1 MNVLD
6 DPILGGLSS
15 QPAPAAVT
23 TPLQTLTPGSEDG
36 FAKFLVKNNGVLFE
50 NDVLQIGV
58 KSEYK
63 KNLGMFSWE
72 TGPFFFPL

>member
-6 DPILGGLSS
+6 DPILGGGFSDQS
-15 QPAPAAVT
+15 ATPAAGT
-23 TPLQTLTPGSEDG
+23 TPLQTLTPGSEEG

-63 KNLGMFSWE
+63 KNLGMSS
-72 TGPFFFPL
+72 GSGI